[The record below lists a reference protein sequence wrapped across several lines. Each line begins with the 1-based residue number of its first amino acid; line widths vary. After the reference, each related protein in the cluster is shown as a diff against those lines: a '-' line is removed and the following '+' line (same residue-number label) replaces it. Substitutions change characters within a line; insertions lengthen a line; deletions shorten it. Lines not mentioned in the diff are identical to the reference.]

1 SQLVALPHSSSVVS
15 QSQKPE
21 PSAISSPTVSTKS
34 TETGTSVPLRSAEE
48 TTNGSFPR
56 DRTQEAKPTVDGAVQ
71 VSISSPEASSTP
83 LIPAKRPRI
92 TEQSNNTD
100 GNAEENAVFLRKKRE
115 LELKRLEL
123 ENEKLER
130 EIQSLINQEKRAK
143 ELHNIELRRLRLQ
156 MVMMGADLLQEPQRE
171 E

>member
-1 SQLVALPHSSSVVS
+1 MCFVLFKNCS
-15 QSQKPE
+15 
-21 PSAISSPTVSTKS
+21 
-34 TETGTSVPLRSAEE
+34 
-48 TTNGSFPR
+48 
-56 DRTQEAKPTVDGAVQ
+56 
-71 VSISSPEASSTP
+71 
-83 LIPAKRPRI
+83 
-92 TEQSNNTD
+92 TD